1 VKIVLPFTGSR
12 GDVQPG
18 LALAVELAGRGHSIE
33 FGAPPNLVPF
43 AAAATASTDG
53 ITVVPFGPDTK
64 ALLESELVRTRIK
77 ARNPRTRLAALA
89 ELANFGWDEMTQQL
103 SKMAVGADA
112 VITGTLGQEMA
123 FNTAEAMGVP
133 FIALHYCPIR
143 LNGSMSVIPGRQLP
157 AAVNRATWRLLETT
171 RWRSMK
177 KRENQQRHD
186 LGLRAATAPL
196 PKRISAYGGVEI
208 QAYDGAL
215 FPGLEREWAN
225 ERPFVG
231 FLELVSTATTPGTD
245 IGVGSP
251 LRTWIDDGTAPLYF
265 GFGSMPVRDPQSL
278 VDTIENVCRR
288 NGYRAVVSSGW
299 SALSVRIVPGSVL
312 AITGPVDHAA
322 VFPLCRAA
330 VHHGGAGTTAA
341 SIRAGLPTMVCWFSA
356 DQPFWG
362 AALVRTGA
370 GVSMKFS
377 ALNTDSLTERLATLL
392 ADRTA
397 SRAQELAASMTPPAD
412 AVRASADIV
421 ERAFTTSDM

>member
-1 VKIVLPFTGSR
+1 MKIVLPFTGSR

-186 LGLRAATAPL
+186 LGLRAATAPFR
-196 PKRISAYGGVEI
+196 KE
-208 QAYDGAL
+208 
-215 FPGLEREWAN
+215 FPR
-225 ERPFVG
+225 
-231 FLELVSTATTPGTD
+231 
-245 IGVGSP
+245 
-251 LRTWIDDGTAPLYF
+251 
-265 GFGSMPVRDPQSL
+265 
-278 VDTIENVCRR
+278 
-288 NGYRAVVSSGW
+288 
-299 SALSVRIVPGSVL
+299 
-312 AITGPVDHAA
+312 
-322 VFPLCRAA
+322 
-330 VHHGGAGTTAA
+330 TAA
-341 SIRAGLPTMVCWFSA
+341 SRSRRTTVHCSPVSSANGRMSVRSSVFSNSSPPQPLRVPTSA
-356 DQPFWG
+356 WARHCARG
-362 AALVRTGA
+362 STTGPRHCTSGSEA
-370 GVSMKFS
+370 CLFATRSHWWTRSRMSV
-377 ALNTDSLTERLATLL
+377 AETD
-392 ADRTA
+392 TA
-397 SRAQELAASMTPPAD
+397 RW
-412 AVRASADIV
+412 
-421 ERAFTTSDM
+421 